1 VVRLDPLPPEQ
12 RLAPELARRVEQL
25 LRRCFASRRKMVRNT
40 LSGLVPES
48 ELQALAAAA
57 GVELQQ
63 RPQEIA
69 PAQWV
74 ELAAGL
80 NQRLGTDLPSPA

>member
-1 VVRLDPLPPEQ
+1 MSLH
-12 RLAPELARRVEQL
+12 APTLTTITNRPIRKAL
-25 LRRCFASRRKMVRNT
+25 LSVTDKT
-40 LSGLVPES
+40 GLVEFARG
-48 ELQALAAAA
+48 LAAA

-80 NQRLGTDLPSPA
+80 NQRMAIQAPSA